1 MNLVARLFLAPD
13 RRLRPSWRFWISV
26 VVFAFSSAFAGALAV
41 VTRKAGHG
49 TAMEFVFRTA
59 WLVFM
64 LLGFALLLY
73 TLDRVRG
80 YVLGAMGLALDG
92 AALRDSLVGAALG
105 GGMVAAT
112 VAIMAVAGRL
122 EFHWIG
128 GGGMRV
134 ILSLLAIAY
143 LLAVAAMAEEVAF
156 RGYPFQRLV
165 EGIGAAG
172 GIILLS
178 VLFGAVH
185 LGNPHASIWGFLNTI
200 GIGAFLAIA
209 YLRTRSLWMP
219 WGLHFGWNFTLGVV
233 FGLPVSGL
241 NDFAIAVQGTA
252 TGPLWLTGG
261 SYGIEASL
269 TATLVVAA
277 SFFVLLRLT
286 PSRALPPAP
295 VPELAKAPE

>member
-1 MNLVARLFLAPD
+1 MNPVVRLFLASD

-26 VVFAFSSAFAGALAV
+26 VVFAFSTGFAGALAV
-41 VTRKAGHG
+41 AVRKAGYG
-49 TAMEFVFRTA
+49 LGAEFVFRTA
-59 WLVFM
+59 WLAFM

-92 AALRDSLVGAALG
+92 AARRDSLAGTALG
-105 GGMVAAT
+105 AGMVAAT
-112 VAIMAVAGRL
+112 VAIMAVVGRL
-122 EFHWIG
+122 EFHWVG
-128 GGGMRV
+128 AWPRV
-134 ILSLLAIAY
+134 GVAFLAVSYII
-143 LLAVAAMAEEVAF
+143 AVAAMAEEVTF

-165 EGIGAAG
+165 DGIGAAG
-172 GIILLS
+172 GILLLS

-185 LGNPHASIWGFLNTI
+185 LGNPHATIWGFLNTI
-200 GIGAFLAIA
+200 EIGAFLAIA

-219 WGLHFGWNFTLGVV
+219 WGIHFGWNFTLGVV

-252 TGPLWLTGG
+252 EGPLWLTGG

-269 TATLVVAA
+269 TGTLVVAA

-286 PSRALPPAP
+286 PARAVQPEP